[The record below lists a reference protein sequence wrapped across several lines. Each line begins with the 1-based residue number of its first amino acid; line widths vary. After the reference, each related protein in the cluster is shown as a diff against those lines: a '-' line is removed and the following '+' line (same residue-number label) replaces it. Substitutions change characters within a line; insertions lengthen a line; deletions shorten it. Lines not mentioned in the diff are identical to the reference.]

1 MHIPRVAPPA
11 LPMSK
16 KPPYAEPV
24 AAPIQRD
31 ATARQATLICAMQST
46 GRIGKS
52 TSTQVIASWLEF
64 AGIKWTGVDAD
75 PEHTNFSEYFMR
87 VDRQPITAA
96 GSLDAIFRN
105 AGRNTPVTLVDF
117 PAGATRMV
125 LDHLETRQTLD
136 ALDARGV
143 GLVVLL
149 FGSPD
154 PTAEGSLREVVTALR
169 DRARYVLIRND
180 ARFSSEKF
188 DNSPVGQR
196 LRDRGVP
203 TITLP
208 PLSPLTL
215 REVAGLEN
223 QFKRRLTWAEARG
236 HVGTDSHF
244 DLDNVFRRVAAQCED
259 AAEVLLPD
267 ATLIQKRVERMPEN
281 ERQSLDKFS
290 DPLDFEF

>member
-1 MHIPRVAPPA
+1 M
-11 LPMSK
+11 
-16 KPPYAEPV
+16 
-24 AAPIQRD
+24 
-31 ATARQATLICAMQST
+31 ICALQST

-64 AGIKWTGVDAD
+64 AGIKWSGVDAD

-87 VDRQPITAA
+87 VDRQPITTA
-96 GSLDAIFRN
+96 GSLDTVFRN
-105 AGRNTPVTLVDF
+105 AGRNNPVTLVDF
-117 PAGATRMV
+117 PAGATRTV

-143 GLVVLL
+143 GMVVLL

-154 PTAEGSLREVVTALR
+154 PTAESSLREVVSALR
-169 DRARYVLIRND
+169 DRAKYVLIRND

-188 DNSPVGQR
+188 DASPVAER
-196 LRDRGVP
+196 LRVRGVP
-203 TITLP
+203 TINLP
-208 PLSPLTL
+208 QLSPLTL

-223 QFKRRLTWAEARG
+223 QFKRRLTWAEART

-259 AAEVLLPD
+259 AAAVLLPD
-267 ATLIQKRVERMPEN
+267 PALIQRRVERLPEA
-281 ERQSLDKFS
+281 ERRALDKFS

>member
-1 MHIPRVAPPA
+1 MVDLTAPPA
-11 LPMSK
+11 KTS
-16 KPPYAEPV
+16 
-24 AAPIQRD
+24 
-31 ATARQATLICAMQST
+31 TLICALQST

-52 TSTQVIASWLEF
+52 TSIQVIASWLDF
-64 AGIKWTGVDAD
+64 AGVKWEGTDAD

-87 VDRQPITAA
+87 VDRQPVTTA
-96 GSLDAIFRN
+96 GSLDAIFRK
-105 AGRNTPVTLVDF
+105 AGKGASVTLVDF
-117 PAGATRMV
+117 PAGATRTV

-143 GLVVLL
+143 GMVVLL

-169 DRARYVLIRND
+169 DRAKYVLIRND

-188 DNSPVGQR
+188 DASPAAQR
-196 LRDRGVP
+196 LRARGTP

-208 PLSPLTL
+208 MLSPLTL
-215 REVAGLEN
+215 REVSALEN
-223 QFKRRLTWAEARG
+223 QFKRRLTWAEART

-244 DLDNVFRRVAAQCED
+244 DLENVFSQVAAQCED
-259 AAEVLLPD
+259 AAGVLLPD
-267 ATLIQKRVERMPEN
+267 ADMVQRRVERKPGS
-281 ERQSLDKFS
+281 ERRALDKFS

>member
-1 MHIPRVAPPA
+1 
-11 LPMSK
+11 MSK
-16 KPPYAEPV
+16 KPSFAEPV
-24 AAPIQRD
+24 AAPETTA
-31 ATARQATLICAMQST
+31 ATARQATMICAMQST

-64 AGIKWTGVDAD
+64 AGIKWSGVDAD

-87 VDRQPITAA
+87 VDRQPITAP

-105 AGRNTPVTLVDF
+105 AGHHTPVTLVDF
-117 PAGATRMV
+117 PAGATRTV

-143 GLVVLL
+143 GIVVLL

-154 PTAEGSLREVVTALR
+154 PTAESSLREVVTALR
-169 DRARYVLIRND
+169 DRVKYVLIRND

-188 DNSPVGQR
+188 NASPVAER
-196 LRDRGVP
+196 LRARGVP

-208 PLSPLTL
+208 QLSPLTL
-215 REVAGLEN
+215 KEVAGLEN
-223 QFKRRLTWAEARG
+223 QFKRRLTWAEARS

-259 AAEVLLPD
+259 AAGVLLPD
-267 ATLIQKRVERMPEN
+267 PALIQRRVERMPEN
-281 ERQSLDKFS
+281 ERRSLDKFS

>member
-1 MHIPRVAPPA
+1 
-11 LPMSK
+11 MSK
-16 KPPYAEPV
+16 KPSYAEPV
-24 AAPIQRD
+24 AAPEPRD
-31 ATARQATLICAMQST
+31 STARQATMICALQST

-64 AGIKWTGVDAD
+64 AGIKWSGVDAD

-87 VDRQPITAA
+87 VDRQPLTSA
-96 GSLDAIFRN
+96 GSLDTIFRN

-117 PAGATRMV
+117 PAGSTRTV

-143 GLVVLL
+143 GIVVLL

-169 DRARYVLIRND
+169 DRARYVVVRND

-188 DNSPVGQR
+188 DASPVAQR
-196 LRDRGVP
+196 LRGRGVP

-267 ATLIQKRVERMPEN
+267 PALIQKRVERMPEN
-281 ERQSLDKFS
+281 ERQALDKFS

>member
-1 MHIPRVAPPA
+1 
-11 LPMSK
+11 MSK
-16 KPPYAEPV
+16 KPSIAEAV
-24 AAPIQRD
+24 AAPE
-31 ATARQATLICAMQST
+31 TSGTPVHQATMICALQST

-87 VDRQPITAA
+87 VDRQPITAP
-96 GSLDAIFRN
+96 GSLDSIFRN
-105 AGRNTPVTLVDF
+105 AGRNGPVTLVDF
-117 PAGATRMV
+117 PAGATRTV

-143 GLVVLL
+143 GIVVLL

-154 PTAEGSLREVVTALR
+154 PTAESSLREVVTALR
-169 DRARYVLIRND
+169 DRAKYVLIRND

-188 DNSPVGQR
+188 DRSPVAAR

-208 PLSPLTL
+208 QLSPLTL

-223 QFKRRLTWAEARG
+223 QFKRRLTWAEARS

-259 AAEVLLPD
+259 AAGVLLPD
-267 ATLIQKRVERMPEN
+267 AALIERRVDRMPEN

>member
-1 MHIPRVAPPA
+1 
-11 LPMSK
+11 MSK
-16 KPPYAEPV
+16 KPASAEAVP
-24 AAPIQRD
+24 APEPS
-31 ATARQATLICAMQST
+31 ATAARQATMICAMQST

-64 AGIKWTGVDAD
+64 AGIKWGGIDAD

-87 VDRQPITAA
+87 VDRQPITTA
-96 GSLDAIFRN
+96 GSLDTVFRN

-117 PAGATRMV
+117 PAGATRTV
-125 LDHLETRQTLD
+125 LDHLDTRQTLD
-136 ALDARGV
+136 ALDTRGV
-143 GLVVLL
+143 GLVVRL
-149 FGSPD
+149 FGRPD
-154 PTAEGSLREVVTALR
+154 PRAVGSLRVVVRAWR
-169 DRARYVLIRND
+169 DRVKYVLVRND

-188 DNSPVGQR
+188 DASPVGKR
-196 LRDRGVP
+196 LRERGVP

-208 PLSPLTL
+208 QLSPLTL
-215 REVAGLEN
+215 REVAALEN
-223 QFKRRLTWAEARG
+223 QFKRRLTWAEARS

-259 AAEVLLPD
+259 AAETLLPD
-267 ATLIQKRVERMPEN
+267 PALIQRRVERMPEN

>member
-1 MHIPRVAPPA
+1 
-11 LPMSK
+11 MSK
-16 KPPYAEPV
+16 KPPFAEPV
-24 AAPIQRD
+24 AAPAQPRD
-31 ATARQATLICAMQST
+31 AVARQATMICALQST

-64 AGIKWTGVDAD
+64 AGIRWTGVDAD

-87 VDRQPITAA
+87 VDRQPITSA
-96 GSLDAIFRN
+96 GSLDSIFRN

-117 PAGATRMV
+117 PAGATRTV

-143 GLVVLL
+143 GLVILL

-180 ARFSSEKF
+180 ARFPSDKF
-188 DNSPVGQR
+188 DASPVAQR
-196 LRDRGVP
+196 LRERGVP

-267 ATLIQKRVERMPEN
+267 PALVQKRVERMPET
-281 ERQSLDKFS
+281 ERRSLDKFS